1 MEAFQ
6 ISYFGPFFNVVKNMF
21 FLPYFLEYFVQVL
34 KKWVLGLNMTS
45 LKTKCILFMKM

>member
-21 FLPYFLEYFVQVL
+21 FYHIFWNLLYRF
-34 KKWVLGLNMTS
+34 
-45 LKTKCILFMKM
+45 